1 MAYQYNIGIGT
12 NVGNISNI
20 GISVKVLLINLYYNC
35 SELIKQQFGLFCIV
49 DNINLTCIVTEY
61 LE

>member
-12 NVGNISNI
+12 NIGNI

-35 SELIKQQFGLFCIV
+35 SELIKQQFGLFYIV
-49 DNINLTCIVTEY
+49 DNINLTLY
-61 LE
+61 SD